1 MTMHHRIARH
11 ACHRPRR
18 LAAAALLALPLT
30 TLAALPAAA
39 GWTLDGKASSL
50 HFVSVKKG
58 TVGEVHRFR
67 ELAGTIGDDGQAK
80 VEIVLD
86 SVDTRVPIRDERMRK
101 MLFET
106 EKYPRAVATATID
119 PALLKGLKPGRHAR
133 HAIALKLEL
142 HGRSKEYAVP
152 VTLVGLENGA
162 VLVAATRPVIVN
174 AATFGLEPGVEALR
188 KVVNLPSI
196 AQAVPVT
203 FELVFRP
210 AGGSGE
216 K

>member
-1 MTMHHRIARH
+1 MITDHCKTRH
-11 ACHRPRR
+11 TRARR
-18 LAAAALLALPLT
+18 LAAAALLALPLSMVAS
-30 TLAALPAAA
+30 LSAMA
-39 GWTLDGKASSL
+39 GWTLDPKASSL
-50 HFVSVKKG
+50 HFVSIKKG

-106 EKYPRAVATATID
+106 ETYPRAVATATID
-119 PALLKGLKPGRHAR
+119 PAMLKGLKPGQKAR

-142 HGRSKEYAVP
+142 HGRSKEFAVP
-152 VTLVGLENGA
+152 VTVVGLENGA
-162 VLVAATRPVIVN
+162 VLVTATRPVIVD
-174 AATFGLEPGVEALR
+174 AAAFGLQEGVEALR

-196 AQAVPVT
+196 AGAVPVT
-203 FELVFRP
+203 FELVFTP
-210 AGGSGE
+210 AEG